1 MNIEVSS
8 DHILAKP
15 EIDSDVQHS
24 QVPNSDGSIL
34 SATSSKGEIAE
45 DSTLTAQSTTSTL
58 PNVASKSRPR
68 PRRSSSGHENGR
80 PLVAAANSAPNLAE
94 TVAERRAGQSGL
106 ADDSG
111 NAADE
116 AALAKK
122 IGDLWSLV
130 QFRTYRITCIKKEL
144 VVYQADLARELYR
157 YKALLVGSGR
167 SGKWSGFLREVKV
180 PRATADRY
188 VQKWENSL
196 SPVKAISPPSTEE
209 ITRIVNRIKPNLLR
223 VLTTADAVGQF
234 MAALGAA
241 LQVPH
246 SN

>member
-1 MNIEVSS
+1 M
-8 DHILAKP
+8 
-15 EIDSDVQHS
+15 
-24 QVPNSDGSIL
+24 
-34 SATSSKGEIAE
+34 
-45 DSTLTAQSTTSTL
+45 
-58 PNVASKSRPR
+58 
-68 PRRSSSGHENGR
+68 
-80 PLVAAANSAPNLAE
+80 VAAAKSATNLAE
-94 TVAERRAGQSGL
+94 TVTDRRADQSGL

-196 SPVKAISPPSTEE
+196 SPVKAISRPSTEE
-209 ITRIVNRIKPNLLR
+209 ITRIVNRIKPKLLR
-223 VLTTADAVGQF
+223 VLTTQ
-234 MAALGAA
+234 MPLGSSWPPWE
-241 LQVPH
+241 LHFRYRTRIDQRDPH
-246 SN
+246 DGERPGRVAGRSYIWRDTGTCTNC